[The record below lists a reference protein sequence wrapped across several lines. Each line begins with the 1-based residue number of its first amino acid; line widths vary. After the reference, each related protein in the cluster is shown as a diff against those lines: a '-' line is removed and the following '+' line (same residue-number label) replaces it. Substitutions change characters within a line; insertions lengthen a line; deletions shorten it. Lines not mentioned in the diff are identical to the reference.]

1 MSSDFNSYIKNGDK
15 GDKKKTS
22 ERNKGGANGGKSG
35 NYEREMKLLK
45 EFASKYQGKSEEEVL
60 REIYKMAM
68 DGKKKGTLSNEEID
82 NFAAMIAPMLDEDK
96 RKKLYKIVDK
106 LKK

>member
-1 MSSDFNSYIKNGDK
+1 MSSDFNSYIKNDK
-15 GDKKKTS
+15 GDKKKS
-22 ERNKGGANGGKSG
+22 EKIKGAPGGKNG

-60 REIYKMAM
+60 REIYKMAI

-82 NFAAMIAPMLDEDK
+82 NFAAMIAPMLDEEK
-96 RKKLYKIVDK
+96 RKKLYKIVEK